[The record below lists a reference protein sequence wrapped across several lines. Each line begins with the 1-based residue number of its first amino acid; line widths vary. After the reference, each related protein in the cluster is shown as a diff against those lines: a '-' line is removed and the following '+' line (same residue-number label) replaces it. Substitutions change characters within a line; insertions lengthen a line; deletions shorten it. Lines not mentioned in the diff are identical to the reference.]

1 MSESA
6 TILVIDDLDTNL
18 FMLSTLLKRE
28 GFSVLTAASGP
39 EGRALAREER
49 PDLILLDIMMPG
61 ENGFQT
67 CDLLKRDRRTASIPV
82 VFLSALEDTESRAQ
96 GLHLGAVDFVSKP
109 FMREEVLARL
119 RAQLRRV
126 RLEPLLVRSHVEAIR
141 EAEKSIP
148 AADPVA
154 GDPPAIFGNS
164 VSAASFRAGGSA
176 VVHCAEVAPGI
187 SGVLFAVP
195 AGDAAA
201 AARMDAVFRS
211 LLDYNSSVL
220 NQPEDTFRLINAEF
234 CSLFPLREPLPACWC
249 LVNRNSSRLN
259 VVSGGPLRAFV
270 ADGTDGADGIES
282 MELGGDELG
291 IDPEAAFLRAE
302 RPVKPGMR
310 VVVFL
315 GLTGGE
321 IDSFALDRS
330 VESTLSVPAA
340 DQVRELAFAFGDGRR
355 RGACGVCAFSI

>member
-28 GFSVLTAASGP
+28 GFSVLTAPSGP
-39 EGRALAREER
+39 EGRRLAREER

-67 CDLLKRDRRTASIPV
+67 CDLLKRDRRTASIPI

-126 RLEPLLVRSHVEAIR
+126 RLEPLLVRAHVEAFR
-141 EAEKSIP
+141 EAEG
-148 AADPVA
+148 AGADPVA
-154 GDPPAIFGNS
+154 GEPPDNFGNH
-164 VSAASFRAGGSA
+164 VSAAHFGAGGA
-176 VVHCAEVAPGI
+176 VVVHCAEVAPGI

-201 AARMDAVFRS
+201 DARKGAVLRG
-211 LLDYNSSVL
+211 LLDYNASVL
-220 NQPEDTFRLINAEF
+220 NQPEDTFRLVNAEF

-249 LVNRNSSRLN
+249 LVNRNSSRLT

-270 ADGTDGADGIES
+270 ADGADVIES
-282 MELGGDELG
+282 VELGGDELG
-291 IDPEAAFLRAE
+291 IAPEGPFS
-302 RPVKPGMR
+302 G
-310 VVVFL
+310 
-315 GLTGGE
+315 
-321 IDSFALDRS
+321 RS
-330 VESTLSVPAA
+330 
-340 DQVRELAFAFGDGRR
+340 GR
-355 RGACGVCAFSI
+355 